1 MPAIV
6 YEVIHDYGF
15 EVPFIKL
22 AQQLVNNIADRYATD
37 SRNIAVLNLAESAP
51 IRGKQAELN
60 KIEYHKLETFL
71 RRNRIDA
78 VLMVSIIEPHW
89 ALNHEHIVEKIIKPL
104 GVDYKCLGWYTQP
117 GSTFFDLWSQVMT
130 IIAPAYTEE
139 ELLPIE
145 SNKFFLCHTGN
156 PMPHR
161 IDLFDKIVDNG
172 LDKFGF
178 INLSKVAS
186 SSPKYIQ
193 ENLTQNYATQG
204 DIPHDPYTLGDLSIW
219 KQTIFTVVSDAF
231 FFESGS
237 ALTQTAKGLSVLES
251 PGKYG
256 HTIISEKI
264 YKPIIGLRPFLVNGS
279 YEVTKKFKDLGFDL
293 FEDVLDF
300 TLDDLKTKQ
309 STHELIIRTL
319 KMLSAFTNEER
330 LQWYNELLPR
340 LRLNKQQLYI
350 HAHQQK
356 ELLTQFQI

>member
-37 SRNIAVLNLAESAP
+37 SRNIAILNLAESAP

-60 KIEYHKLETFL
+60 RTEYHKLETFL
-71 RRNRIDA
+71 RRNRIDT

-89 ALNHEHIVEKIIKPL
+89 FLNHEYIVEKIIKPL
-104 GVDYKCLGWYTQP
+104 GIDYKCLGWYTQP

-130 IIAPAYTEE
+130 TIAPIYNEE
-139 ELLPIE
+139 ELLPID
-145 SNKFFLCHTGN
+145 SDKFFLCHTGN

-161 IDLFDKIVDNG
+161 VKLYEKIAENG
-172 LDKFGF
+172 LDKVGF

-186 SSPKYIQ
+186 TSPIYIQ
-193 ENLTQNYATQG
+193 ENLKQNYATQG
-204 DIPHDPYTLGDLSIW
+204 DLPHDPYTLGDLTIW

-231 FFESGS
+231 LYEGKTTST
-237 ALTQTAKGLSVLES
+237 LTRSGLSAIES

-264 YKPIIGLRPFLVNGS
+264 YKPILGLRPFLVNGS

-293 FEDVLDF
+293 FEDVLGI
-300 TLDDLKTKQ
+300 TLDDLKTAQ
-309 STHELIIRTL
+309 SIHDSIIQTL
-319 KMLSAFTNEER
+319 RMLSAFTNEER
-330 LQWYNELLPR
+330 LRWYNELLPR
-340 LRLNKQQLYI
+340 LRLNKQQLYQ
-350 HAHQQK
+350 HASQQK